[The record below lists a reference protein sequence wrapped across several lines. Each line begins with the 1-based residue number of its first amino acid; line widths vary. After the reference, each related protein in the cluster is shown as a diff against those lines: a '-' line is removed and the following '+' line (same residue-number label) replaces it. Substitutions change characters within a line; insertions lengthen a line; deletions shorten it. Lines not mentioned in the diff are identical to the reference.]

1 MTGPRVL
8 VGQFLLEA
16 NSFAPGSTTL
26 EDFSHAGLYF
36 GAQLT
41 RERLP
46 SGGELAA
53 AWDVLTGQGCTIVPS
68 IRAYF
73 GAGPAAS
80 AEAWCAIRDAVLQQ
94 AEQGVDGV
102 YLALHGAA
110 LAEGADDPEGELLEG
125 VRARV
130 GASVPIAVSLDCHAG
145 WTPRMERSCDIA
157 TAYGTV
163 PHTDLTRTGA
173 EAARLLVA
181 AMRREIRPVTRG
193 AHVPMIAGA
202 IRQDSGTPEFRSILE
217 AARSHEQRP
226 GVLAAAVL
234 PSHPWRDVP
243 ELSWSAIATTD
254 GDPDLAASVAR
265 ELAHGLWI
273 HRVWMSTSDGSPI
286 DGAIA
291 EALRLPAPVVLADAG
306 DSPTGGSLGD
316 STELLRA
323 ALRAGLDHGPGE
335 TWMMITDA
343 IAVQQARS
351 VAPGSVVSVEI
362 GAGAPGAFNQRVRV
376 DGEVLRHLDGA
387 FTYSGPFAGGVTAN
401 MGASSVLRLGQMHV
415 VLHERSVMEID
426 PSPLV
431 HAGMDPQRT
440 RIMQAKSHVS
450 FRAGYEGTA
459 RSFVVADTLG
469 PTAMTLKNLPYR
481 RRPRPLYP
489 FEKDFDPPTTTLH

>member
-16 NSFAPGSTTL
+16 NSFAPGATTL
-26 EDFSHAGLYF
+26 ADFAHAGLFF
-36 GAQLT
+36 GTQLT
-41 RERLP
+41 RDRLP
-46 SGGELAA
+46 AGGELAA

-68 IRAYF
+68 VRAYF

-80 AEAWCAIRDAVLQQ
+80 SEAWRAIRDAVLQQ

-110 LAEGADDPEGELLEG
+110 LAEGVDDPEGELLEG

-145 WTPRMERSCDIA
+145 WTPRMERSCDIV

-181 AMRREIRPVTRG
+181 AMRHEIRPVTRG
-193 AHVPMIAGA
+193 AHIPMIAGA

-217 AARSHEQRP
+217 AARAHEQRP
-226 GVLAAAVL
+226 RVLAAAVL

-254 GDPDLAASVAR
+254 GDPELAASVAG
-265 ELAHGLWI
+265 ELARGLWV
-273 HRVWMSTSDGSPI
+273 HRVWISVSDASPI
-286 DGAIA
+286 DVAIA
-291 EALRLPAPVVLADAG
+291 EAVRLPAPVVLADAG

-323 ALRAGLDHGPGE
+323 ALRAGLDNGPGE

-343 IAVQQARS
+343 KAVQHAQTCARES
-351 VAPGSVVSVEI
+351 VISIEI
-362 GAGAPGAFNQRVRV
+362 GAGALGAYNERVRV
-376 DGEVLRHLDGA
+376 DAEVVRHLDGA
-387 FTYSGPFAGGVTAN
+387 FTYTGPFAGGVTAN
-401 MGASSVLRLGQMHV
+401 MGDTSVLRLGELRI
-415 VLHERSVMEID
+415 VLHVSPVMEID
-426 PSPLV
+426 PSPLI
-431 HAGMDPQRT
+431 HAGMDQRKT

-450 FRAGYEGTA
+450 FRAGYEGIA
-459 RSFVVADTLG
+459 QSFVVADTLG
-469 PTAMTLKNLPYR
+469 PTTMTLENLPYH

-489 FEKDFDPPTTTLH
+489 FEQDFDLPPMIFH